1 MTRNELAHVVAYA
14 LRHGYLDVSLS
25 IDQAVSLLATLDYA
39 EDLIHDLQWVLI
51 PIGPQEVWLCPD
63 CKAHRIN
70 GHHDDCGLDAIL
82 CRIEGR
88 VDA

>member
-1 MTRNELAHVVAYA
+1 MTRKELAHVVAFA
-14 LRHGYLDVSLS
+14 LRHGYLDVSLT

-39 EDLIHDLQWVLI
+39 EDLIHDLQWVCM

-63 CKAHRIN
+63 CKAWRVN

-82 CRIEGR
+82 HRIEGR

>member
-1 MTRNELAHVVAYA
+1 MTRKELAHVVACA
-14 LRHGYLDVSLS
+14 VLRGYLDVSLS
-25 IDQAVSLLATLDYA
+25 IDQAVSLLATLDYV
-39 EDLIHDLQWVLI
+39 EGLIHDLQWVLI
-51 PIGPQEVWLCPD
+51 PVGPQEVWLCPD

-70 GHHDDCGLDAIL
+70 GHHDDCGLDFIL